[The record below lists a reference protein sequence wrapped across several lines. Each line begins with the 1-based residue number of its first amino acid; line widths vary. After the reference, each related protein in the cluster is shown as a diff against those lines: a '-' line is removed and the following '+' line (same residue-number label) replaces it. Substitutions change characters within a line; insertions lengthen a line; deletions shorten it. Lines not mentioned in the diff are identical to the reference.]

1 MSRSTAFCFKTTYVG
16 MFLCFRL
23 IEHCFQC
30 FVHGASPFGKTFP
43 RNPPPPY
50 PSEITAF
57 EPPSPLEFPM
67 IFHGVGGYGYFLE
80 PDNNFF
86 KKYSHMQV
94 VIRSWVLTRKLMNI
108 WKSTATLV
116 QNVQPKDN
124 AHPRTS
130 ICNCK
135 MATSCGF
142 WQGACAWIQQDA
154 RIYKN
159 QPKRCKEVFK
169 TKVHIFAE

>member
-1 MSRSTAFCFKTTYVG
+1 MFQNNIRRYVFVLQIDRTLLSMFCTWCVTLWKN
-16 MFLCFRL
+16 
-23 IEHCFQC
+23 ISQE
-30 FVHGASPFGKTFP
+30 
-43 RNPPPPY
+43 PPPPY

-57 EPPSPLEFPM
+57 EPPSPWQFPM

-80 PDNNFF
+80 QDNNFF

-94 VIRSWVLTRKLMNI
+94 VIRSWVLKRKLMNI

-142 WQGACAWIQQDA
+142 WQGACA
-154 RIYKN
+154 
-159 QPKRCKEVFK
+159 
-169 TKVHIFAE
+169 